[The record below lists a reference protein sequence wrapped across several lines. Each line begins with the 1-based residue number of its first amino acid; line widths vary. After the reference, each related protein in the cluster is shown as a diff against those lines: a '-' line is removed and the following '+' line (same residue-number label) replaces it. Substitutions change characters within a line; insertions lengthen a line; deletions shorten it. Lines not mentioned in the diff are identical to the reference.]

1 MALPPSPQR
10 EDQQL
15 WIHLTAR
22 DSDIDRERGEGG
34 REKDRQDRER
44 DRQTERERDRD
55 RDRERG
61 ERKRQR
67 RGGEMQASSGT
78 HCMYSACSPA
88 CLARRWNQRGWL
100 GLNARDENLDRGLKP
115 TRDVDA
121 DNLPWKVSGGCGGAC
136 TQSDRD
142 RDRDR

>member
-1 MALPPSPQR
+1 MDSPHSERLRHRQ
-10 EDQQL
+10 
-15 WIHLTAR
+15 
-22 DSDIDRERGEGG
+22 RERGKGGG
-34 REKDRQDRER
+34 RKTDK
-44 DRQTERERDRD
+44 TERERET
-55 RDRERG
+55 DRER
-61 ERKRQR
+61 ERQRQRQRERRGRERERQRETETETETER
-67 RGGEMQASSGT
+67 RGGAMQASSGT
-78 HCMYSACSPA
+78 HGMYSACSPA